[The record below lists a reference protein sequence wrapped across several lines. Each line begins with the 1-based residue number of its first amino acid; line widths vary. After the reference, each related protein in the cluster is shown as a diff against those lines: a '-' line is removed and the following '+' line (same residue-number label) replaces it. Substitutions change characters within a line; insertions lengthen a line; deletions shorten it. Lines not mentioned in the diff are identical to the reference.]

1 MSSSVR
7 LSPDHA
13 GRRAA
18 GGAALA
24 IALALGLQG
33 SATAAAMDECA
44 IVPAERSVCLEAMEV
59 AVAEKLEATLQT
71 AIDLYAGLD
80 AITGNQRASRTLAQ
94 GQAAF
99 ELYRDL
105 DCHLVELQVGAGT
118 NSADDNRACRIDH
131 NRQRIAT
138 LAARLPEPP
147 AELAAPADQTEGDTA
162 DSELAE
168 TNTSDASVI
177 DDDTTGDAATAAMI
191 LNSAWRVTEIAGEP
205 VADGVEPTLAI
216 DADGGI
222 SGSGGCNRYFGNATI
237 DGEQIS
243 MGGIGATRM
252 ACPEPAMGEE
262 QRYLKALD
270 AVASWQLEAD
280 QLALADDTGTVL
292 VRLERDAR

>member
-1 MSSSVR
+1 MRSSVR
-7 LSPDHA
+7 LSPDHP
-13 GRRAA
+13 GRRVA

-24 IALALGLQG
+24 IALALGLPG
-33 SATAAAMDECA
+33 SATAGAMDECS
-44 IVPAERSVCLEAMEV
+44 IVPAERSVCLEAMEA
-59 AVAEKLEATLQT
+59 AVAEKLAATLQT

-118 NSADDNRACRIDH
+118 DAADDSRACRIDH
-131 NRQRIAT
+131 DRQRITT

-147 AELAAPADQTEGDTA
+147 ADLAAPADRTEGDT
-162 DSELAE
+162 
-168 TNTSDASVI
+168 TSDA
-177 DDDTTGDAATAAMI
+177 AAAAMI
-191 LNSAWRVTEIAGEP
+191 LNSDWRVIEIAGEP

-222 SGSGGCNRYFGNATI
+222 SGSGGCNRYFGSATI
-237 DGEQIS
+237 EGEQIT

-270 AVASWQLEAD
+270 AVASWQLDAD
-280 QLALADDTGTVL
+280 QLTLADETGTVL
-292 VRLERDAR
+292 VRLERDAG